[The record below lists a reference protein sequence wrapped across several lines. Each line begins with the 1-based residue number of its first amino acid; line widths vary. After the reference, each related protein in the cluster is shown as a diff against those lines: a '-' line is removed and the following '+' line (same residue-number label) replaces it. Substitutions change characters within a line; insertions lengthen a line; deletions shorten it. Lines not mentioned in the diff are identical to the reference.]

1 MVSIGVPP
9 YTHINLGHGTCSV
22 HSLEISTSQQ
32 PTSVEIAFLCNS
44 CIVSSMILGWPTL
57 VLSSSILELVE
68 DHLDPQCVRKGL
80 HVI

>member
-32 PTSVEIAFLCNS
+32 PTSVEITFLCNS
-44 CIVSSMILGWPTL
+44 CIVSSMIFGWPTL
-57 VLSSSILELVE
+57 VLSPSYSKVSFMEKYPYFRGVL
-68 DHLDPQCVRKGL
+68 
-80 HVI
+80 

>member
-1 MVSIGVPP
+1 MFYRILDG
-9 YTHINLGHGTCSV
+9 TNLGHGTCSV

-57 VLSSSILELVE
+57 VLSPSNVT
-68 DHLDPQCVRKGL
+68 
-80 HVI
+80 